1 MTEPPNRPAA
11 WVIAVSMGY
20 GHQRTAH
27 PLRTLS
33 PDGQVLLAN
42 DYPGI
47 PERDRAIWDRT
58 RRFYEFVS
66 NVQRLP
72 LLGSLA
78 FASFDVV
85 QRILHFYPRRDLS
98 HPDWNAKAIHALI
111 RKGWG
116 RDLIERLA
124 STKPVLPIVTT
135 FFTPAFMAEHFEYPG
150 EIFCVL
156 CDTDV
161 ARVWASKQ
169 PRTSRIRYFA
179 PNQRVAE
186 RLGLYGVDPS
196 RITMT
201 GFPLP
206 EENTG
211 GRSLEVLKTD
221 LLRRLVRLDPRGM
234 FIARYKAVVLD
245 RIGALP
251 PRASEPLTIL
261 FSVGGAGAQREIGA
275 TLVQSLRE
283 RIARGDVRLILSAG
297 VKPAVRESFMDAVR
311 KAGLAADAGGGV
323 EILSA
328 PAIPEYFQAFNLA
341 LRKTDVLW
349 TKPSELSFYAALGL
363 PIVMAPPLGS
373 QEWANQL
380 WLERLGAGVMQDD
393 PRYANEWLFDL
404 IDSGWLAEAA
414 MEGFIEGEQLGTP
427 AIRAAIESTPRP

>member
-27 PLRTLS
+27 PLRSLS
-33 PDGQVLLAN
+33 PDRQVLLAN
-42 DYPGI
+42 DYPGM
-47 PERDRAIWDRT
+47 PERDRVIWDRT

-98 HPDWNAKAIHALI
+98 NPDWNVRAIHALI

-116 RDLIERLA
+116 RDLIEKLA
-124 STKPVLPIVTT
+124 NTKPVLPIVTT

-186 RLGLYGVDPS
+186 RLGLYGVNPS

-211 GRSLEVLKTD
+211 GRSLEVLKAD

-234 FIARYKAVVLD
+234 FIARYKAVVMD
-245 RIGALP
+245 RIGTLP
-251 PRASEPLTIL
+251 PRAREPLTIL
-261 FSVGGAGAQREIGA
+261 FSVGGAGAQREIGV

-297 VKPAVRESFMDAVR
+297 VKPAVRESFADAVR
-311 KAGLAADAGGGV
+311 KAGLAADTGGGI

-373 QEWANQL
+373 QEWANHM
-380 WLERLGAGVMQDD
+380 WLERLGAGVTQDD

-427 AIRAAIESTPRP
+427 AIRAVIESTPRP